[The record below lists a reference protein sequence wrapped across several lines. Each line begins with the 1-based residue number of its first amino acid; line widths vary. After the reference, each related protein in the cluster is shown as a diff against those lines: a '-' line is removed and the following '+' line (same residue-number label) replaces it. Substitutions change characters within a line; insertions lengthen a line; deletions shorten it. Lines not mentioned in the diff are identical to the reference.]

1 MIAHTKWTYTRMVEF
16 GVEGGAL
23 YFMEGRDGD
32 RTDTSIIKDY
42 INGVVQLEMVPGA
55 KVLWR

>member
-1 MIAHTKWTYTRMVEF
+1 MVEF